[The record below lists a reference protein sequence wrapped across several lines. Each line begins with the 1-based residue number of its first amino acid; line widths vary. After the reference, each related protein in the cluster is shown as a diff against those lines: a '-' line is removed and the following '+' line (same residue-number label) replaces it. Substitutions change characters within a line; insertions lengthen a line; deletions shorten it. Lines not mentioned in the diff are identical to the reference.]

1 MCCFSFGLSLLDFLL
16 PGQFCFICFL
26 CSQLIFE
33 FCSCSG
39 LCNKLCL
46 SFCDCFT
53 FNFKFTGFFLC
64 NEFSFCFS
72 LLSLELFLVVNG
84 SFLSVFLFYLFSCNL
99 SIEHFLNFKL
109 LFHFD
114 AFQGLLFHFEHG
126 RLRSSVCLEVAAS
139 SCIWLPFSFC
149 FNLFKFFV
157 VLNQN
162 FYLLV
167 SCFNSC
173 IKFNLGDFWRPIF
186 RVYKLVYSWIDKF
199 FKQNTCATKRFN

>member
-1 MCCFSFGLSLLDFLL
+1 M
-16 PGQFCFICFL
+16 
-26 CSQLIFE
+26 
-33 FCSCSG
+33 
-39 LCNKLCL
+39 
-46 SFCDCFT
+46 
-53 FNFKFTGFFLC
+53 
-64 NEFSFCFS
+64 
-72 LLSLELFLVVNG
+72 FLVVNG
-84 SFLSVFLFYLFSCNL
+84 SFLSVFLFNLFSCNL

-114 AFQGLLFHFEHG
+114 AFQGLLFHFEHS

-139 SCIWLPFSFC
+139 SSIWLPFSFC
-149 FNLFKFFV
+149 FYLFKFFV

-186 RVYKLVYSWIDKF
+186 RVCKLVYSWIDKF
-199 FKQNTCATKRFN
+199 FKQNTCATERFNWTWCKSYMSQEFFVHFGLVCREKNLRNIISLSVKISGSFRLLTSILSI